1 MNDDAEIER
10 QARNAK
16 LCQEVVSLWRAGLDT
31 TQIAICLT
39 IGEPVVCRILNAWR
53 DLRRMLARATA

>member
-31 TQIAICLT
+31 AQIALCLT
-39 IGEPVVCRILNAWR
+39 IREPVACRILNAWR
-53 DLRRMLARATA
+53 DLRRERRTTA